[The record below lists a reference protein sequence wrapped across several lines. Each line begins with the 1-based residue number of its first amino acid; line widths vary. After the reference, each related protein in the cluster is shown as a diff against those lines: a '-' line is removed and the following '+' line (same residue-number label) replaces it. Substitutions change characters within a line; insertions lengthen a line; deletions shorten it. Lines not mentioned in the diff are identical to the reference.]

1 MEVGGTGAGG
11 GGCIGGCS
19 GGGRAADVRGCGE
32 DKDNIGGNVEPESE
46 DNGGSVDID
55 GRGTVEKVDEEAEED
70 TVIVGYGSVMET
82 GP

>member
-1 MEVGGTGAGG
+1 MEVGGTGTGG

-19 GGGRAADVRGCGE
+19 GGGTAVDVRESG

-55 GRGTVEKVDEEAEED
+55 GKGIVEKFDAEEGEE
-70 TVIVGYGSVMET
+70 TVIVG
-82 GP
+82 